1 MKKKLKYGILSL
13 ALIFTMTGCTTY
25 LKNSEGKAVTNTT
38 TGQNLTENILCRPT
52 DEETIKLYED
62 NGYDLSS
69 IPYCVCDE
77 SVKISSQEKT
87 KEEETENSET
97 QEDKKEENKKEE
109 AKSEEKEDTQE
120 TKEATENDSCEE
132 LSIFRGKYDGLWTS
146 IFVKPLAYIII
157 FFGKIT
163 GKFGLGLIITSLLI
177 RLILFPLTKKSTI
190 QTEKMK
196 EIQPELNRLEK
207 KYANKDQNDR
217 EVMMAKSQEMMMI
230 YKKYGI
236 SPVSGCL
243 PALLQLPLLMAFLDA
258 INRTPAIFEENFLGF
273 HLGTTP
279 RMGIGNGNWL
289 YIVLTILVAV
299 TTFYSI
305 AKSQNNNSNA
315 GNQDMVK
322 QTKMMMNMM
331 TIMIIVMSIF
341 MSSALNIYWI
351 VSNGFTLIQNYLVKR
366 SMK

>member
-1 MKKKLKYGILSL
+1 MKRKLKYGLLSFVL
-13 ALIFTMTGCTTY
+13 LFTMSGCTTY
-25 LKNSEGKAVTNTT
+25 LKDSDGKAIINES

-52 DEETIKLYED
+52 DSDTIKLYED
-62 NGYDLSS
+62 NGYDLSN

-77 SVKISSQEKT
+77 SIKENVKKVSEASD
-87 KEEETENSET
+87 ETEI
-97 QEDKKEENKKEE
+97 
-109 AKSEEKEDTQE
+109 SEEKTDKDKDEIKEQE
-120 TKEATENDSCEE
+120 ENETVEDSCEE
-132 LSIFRGKYDGLWTS
+132 LSVFKGKYDGLWTS

-177 RLILFPLTKKSTI
+177 RLVLFPLTKKSTV

-217 EVMMAKSQEMMMI
+217 EIMMAKSQEMMMI

-258 INRTPAIFEENFLGF
+258 INRTPAIFEEKFLGF

-279 RMGIGNGNWL
+279 RIGIGNGNWL
-289 YIVLTILVAV
+289 YIILTILVAV
-299 TTFYSI
+299 TTFYSFNK
-305 AKSQNNNSNA
+305 AQNNTGT
-315 GNQDMVK
+315 GNEDMLK

-351 VSNGFTLIQNYLVKR
+351 VSNGFTLIQNYIVKR
-366 SMK
+366 SIK

>member
-77 SVKISSQEKT
+77 DVIKNSKDT
-87 KEEETENSET
+87 KVVEEENITKD
-97 QEDKKEENKKEE
+97 DKKEENTKEE
-109 AKSEEKEDTQE
+109 ENKEEETQE
-120 TKEATENDSCEE
+120 VNENDSCEE
-132 LSIFRGKYDGLWTS
+132 LSIFKGKYDGLWTS

-163 GKFGLGLIITSLLI
+163 GKFGLGLIIVSLLI
-177 RLILFPLTKKSTI
+177 RLILFPLTKKSTL

-196 EIQPELNRLEK
+196 NIQPELNRLEK

-230 YKKYGI
+230 YKKNGI
-236 SPVSGCL
+236 SPMSGCL

-279 RMGIGNGNWL
+279 RIGIGNGNWL
-289 YIVLTILVAV
+289 YIILTILVAV

-305 AKSQNNNSNA
+305 AKNQNSST
-315 GNQDMVK
+315 GNEDMAK

-331 TIMIIVMSIF
+331 TVMIIVMSIF

>member
-1 MKKKLKYGILSL
+1 MKKNLKYGILSL
-13 ALIFTMTGCTTY
+13 VLIFTMTGCTTY

-69 IPYCVCDE
+69 IPYCVCDNT
-77 SVKISSQEKT
+77 VKSNSQDK
-87 KEEETENSET
+87 KEEVTENSET
-97 QEDKKEENKKEE
+97 KVDKKEETKKEE
-109 AKSEEKEDTQE
+109 SKSEAKEEDTQE
-120 TKEATENDSCEE
+120 ITEVNENDSCEE
-132 LSIFRGKYDGLWTS
+132 LSIFKGKYDGLWTS

-177 RLILFPLTKKSTI
+177 RIILLPLTKKSTV
-190 QTEKMK
+190 QAEKMK
-196 EIQPELNRLEK
+196 EIQPELSRLEK

-217 EVMMAKSQEMMMI
+217 DVMMAKSQEMMMI

-279 RMGIGNGNWL
+279 RIGMGNGNWL

-305 AKSQNNNSNA
+305 AKAQNNNT
-315 GNQDMVK
+315 GNEDMAK

-341 MSSALNIYWI
+341 MSSALNMYWI

>member
-69 IPYCVCDE
+69 IPYCVCDD
-77 SVKISSQEKT
+77 SVNNSSQEKT
-87 KEEETENSET
+87 NDVTENSEIKEET
-97 QEDKKEENKKEE
+97 KEENKKEE
-109 AKSEEKEDTQE
+109 AKSEDKEENNQE
-120 TKEATENDSCEE
+120 TKEVTENDACEE
-132 LSIFRGKYDGLWTS
+132 LSIFKGKYDGLWTS

-177 RLILFPLTKKSTI
+177 RLILFPLTKKSTV

-279 RMGIGNGNWL
+279 RIGIGNGNWL
-289 YIVLTILVAV
+289 YIILTVLVAV

-305 AKSQNNNSNA
+305 AKAQNSST
-315 GNQDMVK
+315 GNEDMAK

>member
-69 IPYCVCDE
+69 IPYCVCDD
-77 SVKISSQEKT
+77 SVKNNSEEK
-87 KEEETENSET
+87 KDDVTENSEIKEET
-97 QEDKKEENKKEE
+97 KEENKKEE
-109 AKSEEKEDTQE
+109 AKSEDKEEKNQE
-120 TKEATENDSCEE
+120 TKEVTENDTCEE
-132 LSIFRGKYDGLWTS
+132 LSIFKGKYDGLWTS

-177 RLILFPLTKKSTI
+177 RLILFPLTKKSTV

-289 YIVLTILVAV
+289 YIILTILVAV

-305 AKSQNNNSNA
+305 VKAQNNSNA

>member
-13 ALIFTMTGCTTY
+13 VLIFTMTGCTTY

-109 AKSEEKEDTQE
+109 EKSEEKEDTQE

-132 LSIFRGKYDGLWTS
+132 LSIFKGKYDGLWTS

-289 YIVLTILVAV
+289 YIILTVLVAV

-305 AKSQNNNSNA
+305 VKAQNNSNA